1 MASARNKVI
10 AGDYEGHSITRKF
23 LNRYIVVAKV
33 KVPSETGFSMVYTDL
48 DLSKCNIESY
58 EIITEEKVKSGSS
71 AIMRGALG
79 AAVLGPVG
87 LLAGLTAK
95 NKEIHTIA
103 IEWKNGK
110 KSLIEIDDDY
120 YKQLIKDL
128 F

>member
-10 AGDYEGHSITRKF
+10 AGDYEGHSITHRF
-23 LNRYIVVAKV
+23 LDRYIVVTKV
-33 KVPSETGFSMVYTDL
+33 KVPSKTGFSMVYTDL
-48 DLSKCNIESY
+48 DLSKCNIKSY

-110 KSLIEIDDDY
+110 KSLIEINDDY
-120 YKQLIKDL
+120 YKQFIKDL

>member
-10 AGDYEGHSITRKF
+10 AGEYEGHSITRRF
-23 LNRYIVVAKV
+23 LDRYIVVAKV
-33 KVPSETGFSMVYTDL
+33 ETAFSIFDL
-48 DLSKCNIESY
+48 DLSKCNIKSY

-87 LLAGLTAK
+87 VLAGLTAK

-110 KSLIEIDDDY
+110 KSLIEINDDY

>member
-10 AGDYEGHSITRKF
+10 AGDYEGHSITRRF
-23 LNRYIVVAKV
+23 LDRYIVVAKV
-33 KVPSETGFSMVYTDL
+33 ETAFTITDL
-48 DLSKCNIESY
+48 ELSKCNINSY